1 MSAVLI
7 DSSVLLDLVL
17 CYQKKHR
24 RNRSVASSAAAAIE
38 CLLFYDE
45 PVVESPSSFGL
56 LQQTEAT
63 RYLDFYCDEPNSA
76 VEQLRELLQICK
88 PIEVSRGLETKCY
101 EQSLACLDRYLERIP
116 DPEDLRAYEMYD
128 FLPYHLG
135 EDPTSIE
142 CQINATSASDL
153 HELVNDAPNH
163 LQPIFERLESILQDR
178 LHPIRAAWALPLLR
192 LLYYEMLQQAEG
204 THFVPHATKSTIG
217 FGRES
222 QTIRSKRLIDY
233 CTQVARECFVER
245 VQKTFGSQQVNLTLP
260 NMAIAVLA
268 RCTEWKQLIDMLSR
282 LRNSQQLHHFRSTL
296 ITALNESESSTRMN
310 ELVGLSTEIQRS
322 LEIRLEPREITIS
335 LPFFTLEDLPEARS
349 INNKPAYDNVPL
361 VLIHQLYQAGA

>member
-1 MSAVLI
+1 MLAVLV

-56 LQQTEAT
+56 LQQAEAT

-76 VEQLRELLQICK
+76 VEQLQDLLQICK
-88 PIEVSRGLETKCY
+88 PIEVSQDMQTKCY
-101 EQSLACLDRYLERIP
+101 EQSLACLNRNLERVP
-116 DPEDLRAYEMYD
+116 DPDDLRAYEMYD

-153 HELVNDAPNH
+153 HELVNDVPNH
-163 LQPIFERLESILQDR
+163 FRIIIERLGNILKDR
-178 LHPIRAAWALPLLR
+178 LHPVRAAWALPLLR
-192 LLYYEMLQQAEG
+192 LLYYQMLQQAKEN
-204 THFVPHATKSTIG
+204 HFVPHVTKSTIG

-222 QTIRSKRLIDY
+222 QTIRSKRLLDY
-233 CTQVARECFVER
+233 CTQSTRECFVER
-245 VQKTFGSQQVNLTLP
+245 VQTTFDNQPLNLTLP
-260 NMAIAVLA
+260 NIAETVLA
-268 RCTEWKQLIDMLSR
+268 RCTEWRQLIDMINR
-282 LRNSQQLHHFRSTL
+282 LRDSQQLQHMRSTL
-296 ITALNESESSTRMN
+296 AVSFGGRQIEAQPD
-310 ELVGLSTEIQRS
+310 ELANLATDIHRS
-322 LEIRLEPREITIS
+322 LEIKLEPRQITVS
-335 LPFFTLEDLPEARS
+335 LPFFTLDDSHLTNQNSGSS
-349 INNKPAYDNVPL
+349 ISSMVF
-361 VLIHQLYQAGA
+361 IHQLYQAG